1 MSSYRPIDSKREE
14 FRKYLEKAGALDALT
29 KVLVMLYEETEK
41 PADALD
47 YVRKHLGDN
56 RPDVAELEAVR
67 AELEAANLRIHS
79 LEDEKRVLQ
88 ERLSKYE
95 PVEELNENEAATE
108 QESKLSEGT
117 VPEGAALTGE
127 AAAAP
132 SQEQENAEV

>member
-1 MSSYRPIDSKREE
+1 MSTYRPIDSKREE

-41 PADALD
+41 PADALE

-56 RPDVAELEAVR
+56 RPDVAELEALR
-67 AELEAANLRIHS
+67 SELDEANLRIHS

-95 PVEELNENEAATE
+95 PVEELNETATE
-108 QESKLSEGT
+108 HETEITEGV
-117 VPEGAALTGE
+117 VPEGTAPVEE
-127 AAAAP
+127 AAP
-132 SQEQENAEV
+132 PKVQENAEL

>member
-41 PADALD
+41 PADALE

-67 AELEAANLRIHS
+67 AELEAANLRIQS
-79 LEDEKRVLQ
+79 LEDEKHVLQ

-95 PVEELNENEAATE
+95 PVEEFNETEEAPE
-108 QESKLSEGT
+108 QESELPEGT
-117 VPEGAALTGE
+117 VLAPTDE

-132 SQEQENAEV
+132 PQEQENAEV

>member
-41 PADALD
+41 PADALE

-56 RPDVAELEAVR
+56 RPDVAEIEALR
-67 AELEAANLRIHS
+67 AELEEANVRIHS
-79 LEDEKRVLQ
+79 LEDEKRILQ

-95 PVEELNENEAATE
+95 PVEETEAAPE
-108 QESKLSEGT
+108 QDSEIPEGTIPEGT
-117 VPEGAALTGE
+117 VPTGE
-127 AAAAP
+127 AAP
-132 SQEQENAEV
+132 LQDQENAEV